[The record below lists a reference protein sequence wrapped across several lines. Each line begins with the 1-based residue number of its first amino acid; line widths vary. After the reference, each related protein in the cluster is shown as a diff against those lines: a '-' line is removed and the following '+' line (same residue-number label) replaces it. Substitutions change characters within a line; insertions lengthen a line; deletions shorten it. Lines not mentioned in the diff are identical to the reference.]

1 MSGGDSEK
9 EEKSAAPHDP
19 NKPFYDKKNSF
30 FDRISCEAIEK
41 AKGNTG
47 KPDWKK
53 EWQTNQVSRYSL
65 TFMESTLYAQ
75 YFAIFRR
82 SGEHVVLLVVK
93 TSLRNRILS

>member
-9 EEKSAAPHDP
+9 EEKSAAPHEP
-19 NKPFYDKKNSF
+19 NKSFYDKKNSF

-53 EWQTNQVSRYSL
+53 EWQTNQVSPL
-65 TFMESTLYAQ
+65 FMDIYGKYALCP
-75 YFAIFRR
+75 IFCNF
-82 SGEHVVLLVVK
+82 SK
-93 TSLRNRILS
+93 TW